1 MLLWVP
7 GQIAREPEVL
17 PLATA
22 GVQRVTVSLTPLCGS
37 ASSPCGKRCNSDV
50 ATWGSRVN
58 GIGSRRNLGETSQGC
73 NCLRPG
79 TWKPRKR
86 LSVAAIIVK
95 SALVNVAFDAA
106 CLAKVAC
113 LLFKWQSQPV
123 VLKTGWVRQLAEWD
137 RQQKIPKKYQDNF
150 FFLNTLP
157 NKQWKQTTTPSSPV
171 HFYSGL
177 HKNFGKPGSY
187 SKCLFPAWCESS
199 GEAGK
204 QNKPVV
210 GFSRVWPLLI
220 GL

>member
-22 GVQRVTVSLTPLCGS
+22 GVQRVAVSLTPLCGS

-150 FFLNTLP
+150 FFFFKHP
-157 NKQWKQTTTPSSPV
+157 PQQTM
-171 HFYSGL
+171 
-177 HKNFGKPGSY
+177 KNPLIPHPF
-187 SKCLFPAWCESS
+187 LFWSA
-199 GEAGK
+199 
-204 QNKPVV
+204 
-210 GFSRVWPLLI
+210 
-220 GL
+220 